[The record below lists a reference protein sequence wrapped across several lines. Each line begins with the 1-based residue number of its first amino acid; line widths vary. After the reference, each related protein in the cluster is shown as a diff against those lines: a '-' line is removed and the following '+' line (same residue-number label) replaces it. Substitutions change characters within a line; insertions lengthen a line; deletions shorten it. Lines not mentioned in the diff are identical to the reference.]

1 MPVSSIAPPSSEPRF
16 VLPSSTPIPSQPHQ
30 AAVSSGA
37 IQPQPQPQPQPAIL
51 QPFSPVPTAIN
62 MSPQPTQN
70 GNGQTS
76 LAGAGRNQGSAG
88 AIQPIIPVDSSS

>member
-37 IQPQPQPQPQPAIL
+37 IQPQPQPAIL

-70 GNGQTS
+70 GNGQAS